1 MSKKNFDVYFDFG
14 FSKIRVGAFSKKN
27 KDKNYFFEN
36 SCLSDFQVNKLNILN
51 VGETVEK
58 IILEAEKKT
67 EEYIDNINL
76 MIDTSKALPIGLSLN
91 KNIESKKLKKEEIYY
106 LIQDAKQQIIRS
118 YPDYSIVHIVVTSYN
133 LDSIEY
139 RAKDLGRQ
147 SGCEYAEGFLTHQI
161 PKVDSLLDI
170 V

>member
-91 KNIESKKLKKEEIYY
+91 KK
-106 LIQDAKQQIIRS
+106 
-118 YPDYSIVHIVVTSYN
+118 
-133 LDSIEY
+133 
-139 RAKDLGRQ
+139 
-147 SGCEYAEGFLTHQI
+147 
-161 PKVDSLLDI
+161 
-170 V
+170 